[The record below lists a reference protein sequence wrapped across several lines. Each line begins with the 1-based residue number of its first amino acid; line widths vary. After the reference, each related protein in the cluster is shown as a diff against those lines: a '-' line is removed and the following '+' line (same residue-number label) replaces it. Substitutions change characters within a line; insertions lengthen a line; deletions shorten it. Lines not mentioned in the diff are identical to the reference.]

1 MAKIPKCG
9 MKKEIQPWG
18 WGCPA
23 ELKGH
28 EDGEGF
34 SYCGTPRSPSLGHP
48 SPLDGPGM
56 LHAGSTTN
64 PLGARVLFPS
74 HSPPKCSEV
83 RLFFIP
89 MSRGMTAAAQG
100 GEWEHP
106 DVESSWDTLVD
117 QLSPK
122 IPHLPFMWHPEK
134 DPHGLELPT
143 EEVHCPQAQL
153 EGRRGW
159 QQKHHLLVPIV

>member
-1 MAKIPKCG
+1 MGRDFPTVEPPEAPAWATHPLWMAL
-9 MKKEIQPWG
+9 
-18 WGCPA
+18 GCSMLAPPPTH
-23 ELKGH
+23 LVPG
-28 EDGEGF
+28 
-34 SYCGTPRSPSLGHP
+34 SCSHP
-48 SPLDGPGM
+48 T
-56 LHAGSTTN
+56 A
-64 PLGARVLFPS
+64 
-74 HSPPKCSEV
+74 PPKCSDV